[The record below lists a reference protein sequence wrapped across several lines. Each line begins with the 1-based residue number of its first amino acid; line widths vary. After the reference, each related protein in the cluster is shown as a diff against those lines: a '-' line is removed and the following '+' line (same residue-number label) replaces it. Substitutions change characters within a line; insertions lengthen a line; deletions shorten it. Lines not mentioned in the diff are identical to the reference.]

1 VFITK
6 FRLRFMSKKQTP
18 CVPSFQLNSVL
29 NPPPLPLLP
38 SHSMWDG
45 WIYVTCIHCSLNE
58 KTLLMER
65 RMISLRFNDIRLRQ
79 TGKV

>member
-1 VFITK
+1 
-6 FRLRFMSKKQTP
+6 
-18 CVPSFQLNSVL
+18 
-29 NPPPLPLLP
+29 
-38 SHSMWDG
+38 MWDG